1 MYFQMTDGEFCCNC
15 CGKKCKSKAGLTRHN
30 NAKHERHKGNTSSAS
45 KRDADNDNIFNIDDY
60 INLVNQS
67 CKSLE
72 KDTCYA
78 ESVRESFKV
87 YVFKIAGKEDKE
99 RFSQVKKMYSLV
111 RKGKVEKFY
120 AMYFASVV
128 SIASEYFPQLPFQSS
143 VLLATR
149 LADKIASFKKDS
161 NCSEVTSEHKS
172 TVNMLNEKEK
182 AALQYLGGY
191 VLCTLH
197 KRIRKSKDWMTN
209 FKQQVLA
216 VLQAG
221 KQSND
226 CETAQTLVDC
236 VNRGGLWKINQT
248 VEQIFTI
255 AEINFKIVTTESEE
269 PITKI
274 SKTDIVD
281 NLEKNPKVDSLFQ
294 EWVGS
299 ADLEVSKD
307 VSKDVLHQVLLLY
320 IKVRSFSF
328 AKDVI
333 NKHKAKQKSSK
344 SKALRKEIKNS
355 SDKPSINE

>member
-1 MYFQMTDGEFCCNC
+1 MYSQMTDGEFCCSF
-15 CGKKCKSKAGLTRHN
+15 CGKKCKSKSGLTRHKS
-30 NAKHERHKGNTSSAS
+30 AKHARHEGSMSSAS
-45 KRDADNDNIFNIDDY
+45 IKRDDNHNIFNINDF
-60 INLVNQS
+60 ITLVNQS

-78 ESVRESFKV
+78 ESVRESFKA
-87 YVFKIAGKEDKE
+87 YVFKIAGEEDKE
-99 RFSQVKKMYSLV
+99 RFSQVKKLYSFV

-120 AMYFASVV
+120 AKYFASVV

-161 NCSEVTSEHKS
+161 NCKMTSEHKS
-172 TVNMLNEKEK
+172 TASVLNEKEK

-191 VLCTLH
+191 VLFNLH
-197 KRIRKSKDWMTN
+197 KRIRKSKTWMTN
-209 FKQQVLA
+209 SKQQVLA

-221 KQSND
+221 KQIND
-226 CETAQTLVDC
+226 CETAQALVDC
-236 VNRGGLWKINQT
+236 VNRGGLWKISQT

-255 AEINFKIVTTESEE
+255 AEINFKNVTTESEE

-294 EWVGS
+294 EWVS
-299 ADLEVSKD
+299 STDLEISKD
-307 VSKDVLHQVLLLY
+307 VSKDILHQVLLLY

-333 NKHKAKQKSSK
+333 NKHKSQQKSSK

-355 SDKPSINE
+355 SDKPPINE